1 MDTVTQQNIKKI
13 STSFYNELRRQKFS
27 LSVNEDGEII
37 KITSLDIML
46 SIPTW
51 TTKITIYV
59 RRGNYKAKAVFK
71 FANSS
76 QSLGVSCLYTR
87 TDSLAKF
94 LTQTDHLIE
103 QLASKIDNNQFEL
116 EKQILINEKAKAKE
130 QSIVQETLDHLRRNS
145 FVIKNKDGSDLDMK
159 ATLDLHGQ
167 LFDENLNKKWKFTK
181 KTFSLNVFHVEHK
194 QGFITFMPTAGSFV
208 IKKYSRQLGACI
220 NFIFFFMRSKKFELM
235 NE

>member
-1 MDTVTQQNIKKI
+1 MDTVTQQNEKQILK
-13 STSFYNELRRQKFS
+13 SFYNELKEQNFS
-27 LSVNEDGEII
+27 LSINEEGEIT
-37 KITSLDIML
+37 KITSLDMML
-46 SIPTW
+46 SIPKL
-51 TTKITIYV
+51 TKGMTFNV
-59 RRGNYKAKAVFK
+59 RKGNYKAKAVFK
-71 FANSS
+71 FRNS
-76 QSLGVSCLYTR
+76 QQLGVSCLYTR

-130 QSIVQETLDHLRRNS
+130 QLIVQETLDHLRRNS

-208 IKKYSRQLGACI
+208 IKKYSRPLSPCI

>member
-1 MDTVTQQNIKKI
+1 MDTLTQQNEKQIL
-13 STSFYNELRRQKFS
+13 SSFYNELTKQDFS
-27 LSVNEDGEII
+27 LSINEEGEIT
-37 KITSLDIML
+37 KITSLDMML
-46 SIPTW
+46 SIPKL
-51 TTKITIYV
+51 TKGMTFNV
-59 RRGNYKAKAVFK
+59 RKGNYKAKAVFK

-76 QSLGVSCLYTR
+76 QTFGVSCLYSR
-87 TDSLAKF
+87 TDSLAKY
-94 LTQTDHLIE
+94 LTQTDQLIE

-130 QSIVQETLDHLRRNS
+130 QLIVQETLDHLRRNS

-194 QGFITFMPTAGSFV
+194 KCYITFMPTNGLFV
-208 IKKYSRQLGACI
+208 IKKYSRPLSACI
-220 NFIFFFMRSKKFELM
+220 NFIICFMHSKKFELM
-235 NE
+235 NK

>member
-1 MDTVTQQNIKKI
+1 MDTVTQQNEKQILK
-13 STSFYNELRRQKFS
+13 SFYNELKEQNFS
-27 LSVNEDGEII
+27 LSINEEGEIT
-37 KITSLDIML
+37 KITSLDMML
-46 SIPTW
+46 SIPELAKEMTF
-51 TTKITIYV
+51 YV
-59 RRGNYKAKAVFK
+59 CNGNYKARAVFK
-71 FANSS
+71 FGNG
-76 QSLGVSCLYTR
+76 QQLGVSCLYTR
-87 TDSLAKF
+87 TDSLAKY

-130 QSIVQETLDHLRRNS
+130 QLIVQETLDHLRRNS

-208 IKKYSRQLGACI
+208 IKKYSRPLGACI
-220 NFIFFFMRSKKFELM
+220 NFIFFFMHSKKFELM